1 MPSRNEKRFE
11 FRLGKRG
18 LLLFAFGM
26 ASLLFASFWVGL
38 QMGRNMETPAI
49 QVSRVSP
56 PAPVDRGHAP
66 VTGPARPADGAAT
79 GVPSASVPPAAA
91 VPVVPSGPAAA
102 RPAPP
107 GAPEKVPPAANAP
120 APRIV
125 APPQGTPPQTGAAAA
140 PAGTN
145 GGTAAVRNE
154 ADGRKQAV
162 IPALPA
168 AARGGN
174 PAAPAPAKATE
185 GAKASGATKE
195 TYNLQV
201 ASYRERAKADET
213 AKKLGPLGFKPRVLA
228 VDLPAKGR
236 WYRVVIG
243 GFDSRE
249 SAQKAA
255 DRIAKKIK
263 GASCII
269 RKS

>member
-18 LLLFAFGM
+18 FLLFAFGM
-26 ASLLFASFWVGL
+26 AGLLFASFWVGL
-38 QMGRNMETPAI
+38 QMGRDMETPEI

-56 PAPVDRGHAP
+56 PAPLERGQAP
-66 VTGPARPADGAAT
+66 VTGPARAAAGAA
-79 GVPSASVPPAAA
+79 PPAAVA
-91 VPVVPSGPAAA
+91 PAAPVA
-102 RPAPP
+102 APPAPP
-107 GAPEKVPPAANAP
+107 GVSEKASPAAKAP
-120 APRIV
+120 APRIA
-125 APPQGTPPQTGAAAA
+125 APPQGAP

-145 GGTAAVRNE
+145 GSPAAGRKE

-162 IPALPA
+162 IPAPPA
-168 AARGGN
+168 AARGGD
-174 PAAPAPAKATE
+174 PADPASAKATE
-185 GAKASGATKE
+185 RAKASGATKE

-255 DRIAKKIK
+255 DRVAKKIK

>member
-1 MPSRNEKRFE
+1 MSSRNEKRFE
-11 FRLGKRG
+11 LRLGKRG

-26 ASLLFASFWVGL
+26 SGLLFASFWVGL

-56 PAPVDRGHAP
+56 PAPVDRGQAP
-66 VTGPARPADGAAT
+66 VTGPARAADGAAT
-79 GVPSASVPPAAA
+79 GVPSASAPPAAV
-91 VPVVPSGPAAA
+91 VPVAPSGPVA
-102 RPAPP
+102 APP
-107 GAPEKVPPAANAP
+107 VPPGVPEKAPPAAKAP
-120 APRIV
+120 APQIT
-125 APPQGTPPQTGAAAA
+125 APPQGAPPQAGAAVA

-145 GGTAAVRNE
+145 GSTAA
-154 ADGRKQAV
+154 GRKQAV
-162 IPALPA
+162 IPSPPA
-168 AARGGN
+168 AARGGD

-185 GAKASGATKE
+185 GAKASGTTKE

-255 DRIAKKIK
+255 DRVAKKIK